1 MRTAQ
6 YALVLVLLMA
16 AIWTPAGMAVGKRN
30 SGDEMVSVTGIIR
43 VTGNMPFVHVVL
55 VPQGENPDL
64 ATKDRLYLVT
74 GDRAKELMDR
84 YQGKTVT
91 LLGPLCVSPSPE
103 YQKCIAPVEIR

>member
-1 MRTAQ
+1 MRTVQ
-6 YALVLVLLMA
+6 YALVLVLLTAM
-16 AIWTPAGMAVGKRN
+16 WTPSGMAMGKRN
-30 SGDEMVSVTGIIR
+30 PGDMVSVTGIIR
-43 VTGNMPFVHVVL
+43 VTGNMPFVHVVM

-91 LLGPLCVSPSPE
+91 LHGPLCISPSPE